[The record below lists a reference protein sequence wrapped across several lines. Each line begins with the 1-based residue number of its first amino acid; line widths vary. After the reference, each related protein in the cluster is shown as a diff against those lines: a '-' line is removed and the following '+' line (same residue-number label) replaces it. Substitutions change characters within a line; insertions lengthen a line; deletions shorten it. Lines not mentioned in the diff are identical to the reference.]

1 MYYFAEVIKK
11 KDRCELTKTNYSNI
25 SRDVALAV
33 LSQGLVGNL
42 PDAVVFRQVEDET
55 TIFYRIEAPQFIWDK
70 WYEIR
75 NYYQ

>member
-33 LSQGLVGNL
+33 LSQGLAGNL
-42 PDAVVFRQVEDET
+42 PDAVVFREVKDN
-55 TIFYRIEAPQFIWDK
+55 TICYRIEAPQSSWDE
-70 WYEIR
+70 WT
-75 NYYQ
+75 